1 MRSLWIAACSAALSL
16 VPGTVALAQAPACR
30 VDVWLADG
38 LETNSDG
45 AVRIDAHNRA
55 LRDRD
60 GHPSMLAG
68 MLTPAAQRSALTGMD
83 LPGLLGQAGSLMVVH
98 DGPVDNVA
106 VPAPC
111 GGSLMI
117 QHIVFSHNQLSRT
130 ALQGVFVWR
139 PYGGARPFMTL
150 VSTPLPHFT
159 VDADPVSADSALRG
173 ALVRNLEQFAGY
185 AVAARR

>member
-1 MRSLWIAACSAALSL
+1 MRRLWIAACSAALSL
-16 VPGTVALAQAPACR
+16 VPGAMAIAQAPACR
-30 VDVWLADG
+30 VDVWLAQG

-45 AVRIDAHNRA
+45 AVLIEAHNRA

-60 GHPSMLAG
+60 GHPSMLAD

-83 LPGLLGQAGSLMVVH
+83 LPALLGQAGSRMVLH
-98 DGPVDNVA
+98 DGPVDGTTA
-106 VPAPC
+106 PAPC
-111 GGSLMI
+111 GGALVL

-130 ALQGVFVWR
+130 ALQGIFAWR
-139 PYGGARPFMTL
+139 PYGGARPFTTL

-159 VDADPVSADSALRG
+159 IDADPVSADSALRV